1 MKTSRLFLLIAT
13 VVAAVSCGQ
22 RKSDVDIR
30 VDSILRQMTLSEKIG
45 QMNQISVGG
54 EVSNYA
60 GAIRDGQV
68 GSILNEVGLE
78 FRYLLPATLSTAFT
92 PSSPFRLALPQLSI
106 PH

>member
-1 MKTSRLFLLIAT
+1 MKTSTPVLLIAI
-13 VVAAVSCGQ
+13 VAAAVSCGQ

-60 GAIRDGQV
+60 AQSV
-68 GSILNEVGLE
+68 
-78 FRYLLPATLSTAFT
+78 TARWA
-92 PSSPFRLALPQLSI
+92 PSSTRLI
-106 PH
+106 P